1 MSEKT
6 QRNAA
11 GMRLRMVAYY
21 GDEPHNKHNKPHKH
35 NKDHFNFEPN
45 NKPTV
50 QQPVNGT
57 IETLEGH
64 EHWSSKK
71 MQEVK
76 NRKTRKRL
84 DKGHFH

>member
-1 MSEKT
+1 MTEKT
-6 QRNAA
+6 QRTAA
-11 GMRLRMVAYY
+11 GMRLKMVACY
-21 GDEPHNKHNKPHKH
+21 GDEQHKH
-35 NKDHFNFEPN
+35 NKDHLHFGPHKKLIE
-45 NKPTV
+45 
-50 QQPVNGT
+50 QPVNGA

-71 MQEVK
+71 MQEFK